1 MNSIDSVTLVVAI
14 ALFGLGL
21 ALGFG
26 RVLKFFTKGIFGF
39 ELSVFLCVTFGGMIA
54 GIPAVSEWIAGIN
67 ARLGE
72 AWNFL
77 ATIHLATVVYYV
89 VLFFVLQLL
98 RILVVKFVAGVFSAD
113 VLPMR
118 ILNRALGAVAAVA
131 AVLLLVLLVFGIVAL
146 FDGAAADLAKSLEG
160 SFLGTLF
167 AHNPVKF
174 S

>member
-1 MNSIDSVTLVVAI
+1 M
-14 ALFGLGL
+14 
-21 ALGFG
+21 
-26 RVLKFFTKGIFGF
+26 
-39 ELSVFLCVTFGGMIA
+39 
-54 GIPAVSEWIAGIN
+54 
-67 ARLGE
+67 
-72 AWNFL
+72 
-77 ATIHLATVVYYV
+77 

-146 FDGAAADLAKSLEG
+146 FDGAAADLAKSHEG
-160 SFLGTLF
+160 SCLGTLF